1 VTEQAPIR
9 YLGDLTP
16 DPANARRHTPRN
28 VGTIVDAL
36 HEVGAARSIVI
47 DEDGT
52 ILAGNATAEA
62 AAEAGIER
70 VQVVDADGDTLVAV
84 RRTGLTPQ
92 QKQRLALYDNRA
104 AELAEWDAERLSAF
118 LAEDAAALEG
128 LFHREEVDALLATLR
143 PPAGADPGPQIDR
156 AEELRAKWA
165 TAPDQLWE
173 IPSATVPGRSH
184 RLLCGDGTADRDVD
198 RVMGGALAELVFT
211 DPPYGVNVSG
221 KGGDAVAGDLFFTAI
236 PFAFDAIARALS
248 PHGWCYVCGGS
259 SNLILYARLF
269 EKHFRQLVRV
279 VVWDKGRTAVL
290 RHNGYHSC
298 YEFVYFGFREGGG
311 DRWYGGRTSD
321 DADDIWRIPLDADS
335 DRYHPTQ
342 KPVAL
347 PARAIQNSC
356 PPGEIVFDPFVG
368 AAGTLVAAEQ
378 TGRSCYA
385 LEIDPAYVAVA
396 LERLAGMGLSPRLV
410 D

>member
-1 VTEQAPIR
+1 M
-9 YLGDLTP
+9 P
-16 DPANARRHTPRN
+16 DPANARRHDARN
-28 VGTIVDAL
+28 VALIRDAL
-36 HEVGAARSIVI
+36 FEVGAARSIVV

-52 ILAGNATAEA
+52 ILAGNATVQA
-62 AAEAGIER
+62 AQAAGLTR
-70 VQVVDADGDTLVAV
+70 VQVVDADGQTLVAV

-92 QKQRLALYDNRA
+92 QKQRLALFDNRA
-104 AELAEWDAERLSAF
+104 AELAEWDAERLAAF

-128 LFHREEVDALLATLR
+128 LFDREEVETLLAGLR
-143 PPAGADPGPQIDR
+143 PPPGADPGPQVDR
-156 AEELRAKWA
+156 AEELRVKWA

-173 IPSATVPGRSH
+173 IPSVALPGRSH
-184 RLLCGDGTADRDVD
+184 RLLCGDGTTDRDVD
-198 RVMGGALAELVFT
+198 RVMGGALAEMVFT

-221 KGGDAVAGDLFFTAI
+221 KGGNAVAGDLSFTVI

-269 EKHFRQLVRV
+269 ERHFRQLVRV

-321 DADDIWRIPLDADS
+321 DADDIWRIPLDADN

-378 TGRSCYA
+378 IGRTCYA

-396 LERLAGMGLSPRLV
+396 LERLSGMGLAPRLV